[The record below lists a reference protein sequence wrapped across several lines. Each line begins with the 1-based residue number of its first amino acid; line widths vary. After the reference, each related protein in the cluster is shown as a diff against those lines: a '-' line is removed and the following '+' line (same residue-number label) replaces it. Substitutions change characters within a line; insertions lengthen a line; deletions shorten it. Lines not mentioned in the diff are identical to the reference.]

1 MIDQLIA
8 VLETHGIVG
17 LSLGFFAYLCF
28 DQQKTIKSLHKQI
41 AEMHHINAI
50 KVEQT
55 LQSLESAVREV
66 ERESA
71 HVGGMVQM
79 ESFRKQR

>member
-17 LSLGFFAYLCF
+17 LCLGFFAYLCF
-28 DQQKTIKSLHKQI
+28 DQQRTIKSLHKQI
-41 AEMHHINAI
+41 ADMHHINAI

-55 LQSLESAVREV
+55 MESLERAIRNV
-66 ERESA
+66 ETESA
-71 HVGGMVQM
+71 HIGGMVQM
-79 ESFRKQR
+79 EAMRKR

>member
-17 LSLGFFAYLCF
+17 LCLGFFAYLCF
-28 DQQKTIKSLHKQI
+28 DQQRTIKSLHKQI
-41 AEMHHINAI
+41 SDMHHINAI

-55 LQSLESAVREV
+55 MESLERAIRDV
-66 ERESA
+66 ENESA
-71 HVGGMVQM
+71 RVGGMMQM
-79 ESFRKQR
+79 EHLRKR